1 MRDRWITD
9 WDQSERFPYYTR
21 ANAGEVL
28 PDPSSPLNA
37 TLIWDDCLV
46 PGWRE
51 GYVEEIGTH
60 RPEELSEVR
69 AEVIGNFGGYHYIN
83 LSSTRMIGR
92 RMPGLTVEAF
102 DQAWIGDL
110 TDVPPYVEAP
120 GDECPECTEKAGAK
134 MAWALTT
141 TEFPEVAE
149 GKRRADAARVER
161 PDLALLDDAA
171 LVARARALMPDLRY
185 CYRFHVPTT
194 TLSTVGPAVLAAHL
208 ATLGRP
214 ELLGTLIS
222 GLGDVDSAAP
232 SFAMWQLSRSARS
245 APVVSAALERGVGSV
260 LDELQRS
267 DDPAAAQWLAAFD
280 RFELEFGARAPNE
293 WDIRSDSWE
302 TEPQLALVAIDQ
314 MCRADDSRDPQRALD
329 RNRAERE
336 ALTASLVEQLATEEE
351 RASFLAAAAS
361 VGRFFP
367 WRERTKTSCVK
378 LTNEIRVAVFELGRR
393 MVARG
398 VIDDHHDIT
407 MLRSDELEDFV
418 AAPESFA
425 DELRRRRA
433 EYDELFEL
441 DPPFVLTSVPP
452 LSEWPRRAHRDAA
465 PATTGDVLEGVG
477 GSPGRARGVVRVVR
491 DPFDPGA
498 FEPGDIL
505 VAPQTD
511 PAWTPLFVVAGA
523 VVVDVGAVITH
534 AVIVSRE
541 LGIPCV
547 VSVTDATSRLSPG
560 AEVEVDGGAGT
571 VTVL

>member
-9 WDQSERFPYYTR
+9 WDPSERFPYYTR

-28 PDPSSPLNA
+28 PDPSSPLNT
-37 TLIWDDCLV
+37 TLIWDESLV

-51 GYVEEIGTH
+51 GYVDEIGTH

-83 LSSTRMIGR
+83 LSATRMIGR
-92 RMPGLTVEAF
+92 RMPGLTVETF

-110 TDVPPYVEAP
+110 TDVPPYVDSP

-141 TEFPEVAE
+141 TEFPEVEE
-149 GKRRADAARVER
+149 GKRRADAARANR
-161 PDLALLDDAA
+161 PDLSRLDDAG
-171 LVARARALMPDLRY
+171 LVERARAQIPNLRF
-185 CYRFHVPTT
+185 CYRYHVPTT
-194 TLSTVGPAVLAAHL
+194 TLSTVGPAVLGGHL

-214 ELLGTLIS
+214 ELLGKLIS
-222 GLGDVDSAAP
+222 GLGEVDSAAP
-232 SFAMWQLSRSARS
+232 SFAMWKLSRAARS
-245 APVVSAALERGVGSV
+245 SPAVSAAFDRGVDSV
-260 LDELQRS
+260 LDELRAS
-267 DDPAAAQWLAAFD
+267 DDPAVAQWLADFD
-280 RFELEFGARAPNE
+280 RFEFDYGSRAPNE

-302 TEPQLALVAIDQ
+302 TETRLPLVAIDQ
-314 MCRADDSRDPQRALD
+314 MRQADDSLDPQLSLD

-336 ALTASLVEQLATEEE
+336 ALVASLVEQLETEEE

-367 WRERTKTSCVK
+367 WRERTKTNCVK
-378 LTNEIRVAVFELGRR
+378 VANEVRVAVFELGHR

-398 VIDDHHDIT
+398 IIDDHHDIT
-407 MLRSDELEDFV
+407 LLRSDELDAFV
-418 AAPESFA
+418 ADPDSFS
-425 DELRRRRA
+425 DELRRRRV
-433 EYDELFEL
+433 EYDELFDL
-441 DPPFVLTSVPP
+441 DPPFVLTSIPP
-452 LSEWPRRAHRDAA
+452 LSEWPRRAHRE
-465 PATTGDVLEGVG
+465 ATLATSGEVLQGVG
-477 GSPGRARGVVRVVR
+477 GSPGRARGIVRVVH
-491 DPFDPGA
+491 DPFDPGG

-511 PAWTPLFVVAGA
+511 PAWTPLFVTAGA

-547 VSVTDATSRLSPG
+547 VSVTDATTRLRPG
-560 AEVEVDGGAGT
+560 TEVDVDGEAGT
-571 VTVL
+571 VMVL